1 MTGPHLAVKKG
12 TPIKDKKTGKTYY
25 AKKDEY
31 YLYIRANSRQRFA
44 ELIGF
49 TIRRKME
56 RLIKALNPH
65 HSYPIKII

>member
-1 MTGPHLAVKKG
+1 MIEKR
-12 TPIKDKKTGKTYY
+12 GKTYY

-31 YLYIRANSRQRFA
+31 YLYILANSRGRFA

-56 RLIKALNPH
+56 RLMKTLNPH
-65 HSYPIKII
+65 HSFPIKIT